1 MKDNKSIDAIAKT
14 LISQN
19 GDDAETV
26 AMLRAAEYAAELN
39 NDQWIKWEKVIDSIN
54 QMNLCQ
60 KLDG

>member
-1 MKDNKSIDAIAKT
+1 MKDNKSIDTIAKT
-14 LISQN
+14 LISQY

-54 QMNLCQ
+54 QMNLSQ

>member
-14 LISQN
+14 LISQY

-39 NDQWIKWEKVIDSIN
+39 NEQWIKWEKVIDSIN
-54 QMNLCQ
+54 QMNSSQ

>member
-1 MKDNKSIDAIAKT
+1 MKDNKSIDVIAKT
-14 LISQN
+14 LISQY

-54 QMNLCQ
+54 QMNLSQ
-60 KLDG
+60 KLDC

>member
-14 LISQN
+14 LISQY

-39 NDQWIKWEKVIDSIN
+39 NDQWIKWEKVIDSIK
-54 QMNLCQ
+54 QMNLSQ

>member
-1 MKDNKSIDAIAKT
+1 MIDNKSINTIAKT
-14 LISQN
+14 LISQY

-54 QMNLCQ
+54 QMNLSQ